1 MATVNP
7 KDRYSAAE
15 LAKKY
20 APTSGYKTNANKSM
34 SNSSFWLDDD
44 FARGK
49 EVMTKGEGKAADFVR
64 LAAYQ
69 RAIGNFVRILTGR
82 TDINV
87 KYSSGN
93 DSYTDSKNVIIS
105 ARLDEKQFDSA
116 VGLALH
122 EASHVALTDF
132 KALQKVFI
140 SHNGVGE
147 LVKWHRETFNKN
159 VDAFKIVSEWQWLVN
174 VIEDRRIDRFV
185 YDKAPGYQG
194 YYQALYDKYFNAKEI
209 DQALQLG
216 MKNDPTL
223 YSDYNFH
230 ITNFANP
237 NRNFKA
243 LPALKEIWNII
254 DIPKINRLS
263 NTTEVIE
270 VGKQV
275 YKAIHTAIEKELA
288 EREAERLR
296 LEAEAEAKRKEEEEK
311 RKLEEAI
318 EKQKQFGEG
327 NVDKDEEE
335 EQTEEESEQA
345 QAPSPKA
352 KPSKKDKEEE
362 VDNEDDDDNLDLPK
376 ETPQPQKEMTAA
388 TEEDEDAEQEEG
400 EGTGGGGEETDEASE
415 ETEGKGKGKGNGSED
430 DQDGEYDYD
439 DEEAM
444 GDVPDDVD
452 GDDNGKKKPS
462 TEGMESDADSEPGT
476 EGGSEGTGSGSNE
489 LGSNESDK
497 DNEDLLTAEEEEA
510 RNKAIEKISKALEEA
525 IEDQQKFLEG
535 DMNKDKKKL
544 SQDAANKVN
553 AAANSDASY
562 AAVGADMM
570 DEDGNKIHI
579 GNGVNCLVVRG
590 LNESLIESRMIG
602 SHCINPLSVKKSIE
616 RGYQKDFVVEGLTL
630 GKLLGKRLQTRDEE
644 RSLKTTRLEKGRID
658 KRLIAELGFG
668 NPRVF
673 SQTNISTTTPG
684 LIHISVDAS
693 GSMSGPKWNASMKTA
708 IAIAQAA
715 SMVQSLDCVI
725 SVRGSVGDT
734 PLMWV
739 VYDSRKDSMATVRE
753 KFYAIQSTGSTPEG
767 LCFEAIMSDL
777 IKDSRNRDM
786 YFINISDGAPMF
798 SAHKKGFRFNYRGS
812 TALQHTATQVNNMR
826 KANIAVTS
834 FFVSENG
841 EDRYSAPAF
850 KAMYGKDAQF
860 IDVNNLNQLAK
871 SINTMFERKQA

>member
-1 MATVNP
+1 MS
-7 KDRYSAAE
+7 KIGDKYSAAE

-20 APTSGYKTNANKSM
+20 APKSGYNANANKSM

-49 EVMTKGEGKAADFVR
+49 ELMTNMSKGESKAADFVR

-69 RAIGNFVRILTGR
+69 RAIANFVRILTGR

-87 KYSSGN
+87 KYSSGR

-132 KALQKVFI
+132 AALQKVFI
-140 SHNGVGE
+140 LHRGVGE
-147 LVKWHRETFNKN
+147 LVNWHKDTFNKYK
-159 VDAFKIVSEWQWLVN
+159 DTQTIVSEWQWLVN
-174 VIEDRRIDRFV
+174 VIEDRRIDRYV

-194 YYQALYDKYFNAKEI
+194 YYQALYEKYFNAKEI
-209 DQALQLG
+209 DQALKLG

-223 YSDYNFH
+223 YSDYSFH

-237 NRNFKA
+237 NRNLKV

-254 DIPKINRLS
+254 DIPKINRLGS
-263 NTTEVIE
+263 TTEVIE
-270 VGKQV
+270 VAKNV
-275 YKAIHTAIEKELA
+275 YKAIHIAIEKVLA

-296 LEAEAEAKRKEEEEK
+296 LEAEAEAKRKEEEQP
-311 RKLEEAI
+311 EE
-318 EKQKQFGEG
+318 
-327 NVDKDEEE
+327 
-335 EQTEEESEQA
+335 TEQA
-345 QAPSPKA
+345 EAPSPKA
-352 KPSKKDKEEE
+352 KPSKKEEQD
-362 VDNEDDDDNLDLPK
+362 VEDEDDNLDIPK
-376 ETPQPQKEMTAA
+376 GTPQPQEMTAD
-388 TEEDEDAEQEEG
+388 TEEDDDAEKEEG
-400 EGTGGGGEETDEASE
+400 EGTGKGSGKGEEDE
-415 ETEGKGKGKGNGSED
+415 
-430 DQDGEYDYD
+430 DGEYDYD

-452 GDDNGKKKPS
+452 GDDNGKKKSS

-476 EGGSEGTGSGSNE
+476 EPGESGTKGGSEGTGSGSNE
-489 LGSNESDK
+489 LGSESDN
-497 DNEDLLTAEEEEA
+497 DNEDILTAEEEEA

-562 AAVGADMM
+562 TSVGGDLVDAD
-570 DEDGNKIHI
+570 GHKVHI
-579 GNGVNCLVVRG
+579 GSGINCLVVRG

-673 SQTNISTTTPG
+673 SQTNISTTTPAM
-684 LIHISVDAS
+684 IHISVDAS
-693 GSMSGPKWNASMKTA
+693 GSMSGAKWQASMKTA

-725 SVRGSVGDT
+725 SVRGSIGDT

-753 KFYAIQSTGSTPEG
+753 KFYAINASGSTPEG

-798 SAHKKGFRFNYRGS
+798 SARSHKSHYTYSGS

-834 FFVSENG
+834 FFVSEDG
-841 EDRYSAPAF
+841 EDRYAAPAF